1 MPTSIRRILA
11 PGRAGWSAKAPPLK
25 EPPSAATRFPD
36 VTGHGD
42 FTEHDAVALGVG
54 GLWMPALG
62 ESSVTKDDM
71 TALGADTLQVVID
84 ALDGCVTAG
93 QATSTDLY
101 GDAVA
106 LWLGL
111 HGLAGDIADRIIT
124 TLAHLKDA

>member
-1 MPTSIRRILA
+1 M
-11 PGRAGWSAKAPPLK
+11 
-25 EPPSAATRFPD
+25 
-36 VTGHGD
+36 
-42 FTEHDAVALGVG
+42 
-54 GLWMPALG
+54 
-62 ESSVTKDDM
+62 TKDDM
-71 TALGADTLQVVID
+71 TALGAETLQVVID

-111 HGLAGDIADRIIT
+111 HGLAHQRAVTRASPWPEDIADRIIA

>member
-1 MPTSIRRILA
+1 M
-11 PGRAGWSAKAPPLK
+11 
-25 EPPSAATRFPD
+25 
-36 VTGHGD
+36 
-42 FTEHDAVALGVG
+42 
-54 GLWMPALG
+54 
-62 ESSVTKDDM
+62 TKDDM